1 MRCARSRL
9 GLGLSHGLVA
19 GVLCI
24 AATWAGSA
32 VARSQNVDAAPPAVV
47 RTMRHYLKTR
57 FVRGDGYPGPVAASC
72 VDAKPSRYDCMWLVG
87 PTGPGAYREEY
98 GGTAEVIAHDASL
111 RVTRVVIHCSPDG
124 LHDVCPG
131 LPLSVDDI
139 HR

>member
-1 MRCARSRL
+1 
-9 GLGLSHGLVA
+9 LVA

-47 RTMRHYLKTR
+47 RTMRHYLQAR
-57 FVRGDGYPGPVAASC
+57 FVRGDEYSGPVAASC
-72 VDAKPSRYDCMWLVG
+72 VEAKPDRYDCMWLVG

-98 GGTAEVIAHDASL
+98 GGTAEVITHDARL
-111 RVTRVVIHCSPDG
+111 RVTRVVILCSPDG

-131 LPLSVDDI
+131 PPLTGDDI